1 MKKHYYFNYKT
12 ESMSGDGF
20 TESQRPGFPLS
31 EVMSKLHEQLGEIP
45 IVTYWAEIS
54 HDEYVKTT
62 EWMSEI
68 GKDVRD
74 C

>member
-54 HDEYVKTT
+54 HDEYVKTQKLN
-62 EWMSEI
+62 EELDNKMIE
-68 GKDVRD
+68 